1 MMNANKIR
9 DYLLSKP
16 EAEEDF
22 PFGSDVHVFKVK
34 GKMFALLS
42 FKGGSNADKNPQINL
57 KCDPIE
63 ATQLRDVFDD
73 VVAGYHMNKKHWN
86 TLYLSNAEKTSDI
99 PSGEIERQIDN
110 SYTLVVKGLTKAQRS
125 SLELIYSND
134 ELYKK

>member
-1 MMNANKIR
+1 MNANKVR

-22 PFGSDVHVFKVK
+22 PFGPDVHVFKIK

-42 FKGGSNADKNPQINL
+42 FKSGANAEKNPQINL
-57 KCDPIE
+57 KCDPLE

-86 TLYLSNAEKTSDI
+86 TLYLSHVEKTSDI
-99 PSGEIERQIDN
+99 PEGEVKRQIDN
-110 SYTLVVKGLTKAQRS
+110 SYGLVVKGLTKSQRC
-125 SLELIYSND
+125 SLELIYTAD